1 MRWLIF
7 TLIAVP
13 VVELSFLIYSGKV
26 LGFFSTIL
34 ILLITGIGGA
44 FLAKWQ
50 GTKAWNE
57 LKSRTATMETP
68 GNALI
73 DSVCI
78 FGGGVLLLF
87 PGYLTDIFGLLL
99 LFNGPRN
106 LIRPTIQKW
115 IYKKM
120 KNGRIIMM

>member
-7 TLIAVP
+7 ALIAVP

-26 LGFFSTIL
+26 LGFFPTIL

-44 FLAKWQ
+44 LLAKWQ

-78 FGGGVLLLF
+78 FLGGVLLLF
-87 PGYLTDIFGLLL
+87 PGFLTDIFGLLL

-120 KNGRIIMM
+120 KNGRIVMM